1 MPETLR
7 KIIGYRC
14 PCSGKVTKERI
25 PGTICPHCW
34 TFVNIP
40 IYANVAQPKGDTE
53 MDKKPDSEKVE
64 VNNRKTDEK
73 PKALDAA
80 EKYALILRF
89 NKMLEDIGKG
99 WTITIG
105 EIYQIKEQ
113 IGLIDSET
121 RDVLEKMLVASL
133 RGKST
138 LVYQSSDNGVFVR
151 QDCLALVELF
161 SSRPT
166 ERLHDI
172 VDG

>member
-1 MPETLR
+1 MPDRLQ

-14 PCSGKVTKERI
+14 PCSGKVTKELI

-40 IYANVAQPKGDTE
+40 IWAKVAQPKGDPK
-53 MDKKPDSEKVE
+53 MDKKP
-64 VNNRKTDEK
+64 VNVLDNQKTDDK

-80 EKYALILRF
+80 GKYALILRF

-113 IGLIDSET
+113 MGLIDSET
-121 RDVLEKMLVASL
+121 REVLEKMLVASL